1 MKRKVLEKNLKE
13 QGVRLL
19 SHSGSHDRWVSKTGK
34 FLWIPRHSEINEFT
48 AKAIIKQASE

>member
-1 MKRKVLEKNLKE
+1 MKRKVLEKTLKE
-13 QGVRLL
+13 QGAQLL

-34 FLWIPRHSEINEFT
+34 FLWIPRHRDVNDFT